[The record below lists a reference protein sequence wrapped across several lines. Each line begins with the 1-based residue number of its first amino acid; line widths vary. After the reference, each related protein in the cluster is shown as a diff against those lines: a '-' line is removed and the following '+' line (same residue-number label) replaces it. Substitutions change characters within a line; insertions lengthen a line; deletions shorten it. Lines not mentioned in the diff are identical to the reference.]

1 MKSLRKIKTFQL
13 RIYQKTANNSRSIFN
28 FKKLLTG
35 INAKINEL
43 SCDMLIVVEHL
54 VFEEIFANY
63 SMDIHGFF
71 IYGNP
76 KLWDHKL
83 GYPELILSY
92 KLNLCERN
100 TCGIFTI
107 QNGR

>member
-28 FKKLLTG
+28 VKKLLTG

-43 SCDMLIVVEHL
+43 SCDMLIVAEHL

-63 SMDIHGFF
+63 TMGIHG
-71 IYGNP
+71 
-76 KLWDHKL
+76 
-83 GYPELILSY
+83 YP
-92 KLNLCERN
+92 C
-100 TCGIFTI
+100 F
-107 QNGR
+107 NGWVMGGPMQSPALY